1 MMLDDPSLTAE
12 SCLFESLSAMGTVG
26 LTMGITPDLGSFS
39 KLCLLLLMYS
49 GRVGSITV
57 AMAIARRKIV
67 PKISY
72 PQEKITLG

>member
-1 MMLDDPSLTAE
+1 
-12 SCLFESLSAMGTVG
+12 MGTVG